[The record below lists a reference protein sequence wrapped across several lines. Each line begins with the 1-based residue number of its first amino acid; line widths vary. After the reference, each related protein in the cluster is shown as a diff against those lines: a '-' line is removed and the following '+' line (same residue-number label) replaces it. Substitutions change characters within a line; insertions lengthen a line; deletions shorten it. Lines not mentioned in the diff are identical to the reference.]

1 MSEIDDIDA
10 STGVG
15 HAESPGQS
23 RRNRRAAAAAGRRDR
38 STVVS
43 SSGTAVFGASPVT
56 LSAALSRMGQAG
68 AAALIFGTGARQ
80 ARAAG
85 TAAACPVFI
94 TGGSRAE
101 RESLG
106 LALQPELA
114 RGNGSSGA
122 LEALADALAASRDA
136 LASLGYPEQYWY
148 KTAADEFAA
157 IHAATADESGR
168 GRWMELVDSR
178 ALPIGTLDR
187 LFPRCLVIKI
197 VSGGLAPRDRAER
210 KAGLRLARRYLEV
223 RAADVKRD
231 ASGVQGRILEFIT
244 QAAPQP

>member
-1 MSEIDDIDA
+1 MSEIDDTDA
-10 STGVG
+10 SIGVG

-23 RRNRRAAAAAGRRDR
+23 RRDRRRAAGRRDR

-43 SSGTAVFGASPVT
+43 TSGTAVFGASPVT

-68 AAALIFGTGARQ
+68 AAALIFGTGARE
-80 ARAAG
+80 ARPASPAAV
-85 TAAACPVFI
+85 CPVFI

-106 LALQPELA
+106 LALAPELV
-114 RGNGSSGA
+114 RGGGPSGA
-122 LEALADALAASRDA
+122 LEALAQALEASRDA

-157 IHAATADESGR
+157 LHAATLDESGR
-168 GRWMELVDSR
+168 GRWMELVDSH
-178 ALPIGTLDR
+178 AVPIAILDR

-197 VSGGLAPRDRAER
+197 VSSGLAPRERAER
-210 KAGLRLARRYLEV
+210 RAGLRLARRYHEV

-231 ASGVQGRILEFIT
+231 ASGVHDEILEFIT
-244 QAAPQP
+244 QAAPQA